1 MRTYLE
7 ADNEVGHFA
16 WICGLVSAL
25 AIAILSYQLPQHNWD
40 TLGHL
45 GGALHFG
52 TEDPVQLHRQTYEL
66 AKRTLPADKFL
77 ALTDGNSVRKVW
89 SSDPQA
95 FLQNLPFYEPR
106 VLVTLPAYAAYKAGV
121 NPILYMRLQS
131 SVAAGLGVFLFTLI
145 LACYGRAWL
154 LLLMPVLALVSGVLD
169 SARFEGADALSFFGY
184 ALAVFLF
191 LKRSWWTLVVLAL
204 LPLTRSDMVIYCV
217 PVLIYFAFVF
227 RVRLLFVVL
236 AIAVCLSVYLGV
248 NHAFGN
254 YGWVK
259 QFYVVHM
266 EYLAYPADVNVSF
279 SFYQYLVAVIRG
291 TLHLVLNYQFQLF
304 ILMAVIL
311 GSVCYLRFRERGR
324 IDMREEYALGLCILS
339 IYFVI
344 AHFLVFPIMHT
355 RYFAGP
361 YLHVTVFAAAVV
373 SKLASEYRIVQIKQ

>member
-131 SVAAGLGVFLFTLI
+131 SVAAGLGVLLFTLI
-145 LACYGRAWL
+145 LAGYSHAL
-154 LLLMPVLALVSGVLD
+154 LVFLMPFLALISGVLEV
-169 SARFEGADALSFFGY
+169 ARFEGADALSFFGY
-184 ALAVFLF
+184 AI
-191 LKRSWWTLVVLAL
+191 VVL
-204 LPLTRSDMVIYCV
+204 S
-217 PVLIYFAFVF
+217 LIH
-227 RVRLLFVVL
+227 
-236 AIAVCLSVYLGV
+236 I
-248 NHAFGN
+248 
-254 YGWVK
+254 
-259 QFYVVHM
+259 
-266 EYLAYPADVNVSF
+266 
-279 SFYQYLVAVIRG
+279 
-291 TLHLVLNYQFQLF
+291 
-304 ILMAVIL
+304 
-311 GSVCYLRFRERGR
+311 
-324 IDMREEYALGLCILS
+324 
-339 IYFVI
+339 
-344 AHFLVFPIMHT
+344 
-355 RYFAGP
+355 
-361 YLHVTVFAAAVV
+361 
-373 SKLASEYRIVQIKQ
+373 